1 MTCLPPSTKTLVI
14 WYGHRSEVDVHKNWR
29 YARELKIW
37 SLPLAPT
44 LSSHEKA
51 ETALLYKCE
60 HQVIIWYEKTSTF
73 TIHIH
78 TRHNHHNVII
88 WDLLSCTIAAAV
100 QIFLHC
106 IVRLLIYLRLFFII
120 RALFYCDG
128 SFWLLLLFFISMA
141 LLDNYGSFWPLW
153 LFLIVWLFWIIMALF
168 DCYGSLLRLWL
179 FLIVM
184 AFFYR

>member
-1 MTCLPPSTKTLVI
+1 MTWLPPSTKTLVI
-14 WYGHRSEVDVHKNWR
+14 WYSHRLEVDVHKNWR

-60 HQVIIWYEKTSTF
+60 QQVIIWYEKTSTF

-106 IVRLLIYLRLFFII
+106 IVRLLIYLRLFFIVM
-120 RALFYCDG
+120 ALFDCYC
-128 SFWLLLLFFISMA
+128 SFLSA
-141 LLDNYGSFWPLW
+141 
-153 LFLIVWLFWIIMALF
+153 WLFWIIMALF
-168 DCYGSLLRLWL
+168 DLYGSFWSYGP
-179 FLIVM
+179 FE
-184 AFFYR
+184 